1 MNRCFL
7 RIDGLKPQQAAS
19 CWWGL
24 CCLLIAQPV
33 EVLTEQLL
41 LGERHM
47 CVVLACF
54 SAISRKRC
62 EATLVAPFNCWDT
75 GDAFLSVQEPKW
87 CFARDRRYLA
97 CSVVFKTVQ
106 DVLYIIIVK
115 EVNLRPLIRPWFF
128 FFPVSSTVCKLFPG
142 EGICLYELLV
152 FLVLYIPA
160 WSLLISVML
169 LCFIASRI
177 TSLTNG
183 LFAAAKFLF

>member
-62 EATLVAPFNCWDT
+62 EATLVAPFNCWGT

-87 CFARDRRYLA
+87 CFARDRPYLA

-128 FFPVSSTVCKLFPG
+128 FFFQWVQQFVNCFQEKAFAFMS
-142 EGICLYELLV
+142 CLY
-152 FLVLYIPA
+152 FWYC
-160 WSLLISVML
+160 ISQL
-169 LCFIASRI
+169 DHC
-177 TSLTNG
+177 
-183 LFAAAKFLF
+183 